1 MEDSIL
7 ISRRKGIKN
16 FEKSRL
22 FFFVQRAL
30 RCIFKCLRVKKLNT
44 KIFSEIFW
52 ERGISRRHGGHG
64 EMTVNTYTN
73 TVYGE

>member
-16 FEKSRL
+16 FEKSRPF

-30 RCIFKCLRVKKLNT
+30 LRFFKCLCAKKLNT
-44 KIFSEIFW
+44 KFFSEIFFSPLIV
-52 ERGISRRHGGHG
+52 RKKIR
-64 EMTVNTYTN
+64 
-73 TVYGE
+73 